1 TSTPKG
7 HTRNPSSSSSSTK
20 SAAPSLIT
28 LFATNLRLLGLDTH
42 PDCPAPL
49 TLHTFVNPTDSRTRI
64 RTAEFALYHLFRLY
78 HPATAADKLRPF
90 YPPLEPLQ
98 SVNLRAALFR
108 CLDNLKKNGVLGR
121 ETVLRKSML
130 DECQGEKFWELCLTF
145 SALVLRKSVLEREQR
160 GTDEFGV
167 PIAERLGTASG
178 LRRSEK
184 DVLTPLAIAHRV
196 SLSRGLDERERK
208 KQAFARLYDVLVE
221 KEAELARRKEK
232 VQQSA
237 TGLADQVA
245 SVDGVEQ
252 GMKKGWHGNRELQ
265 KVLINGDTS
274 AGGDAVLTRPLHK
287 LIATDEKLPK
297 TDRGLL
303 ENLAYSATRQQHRVR
318 KWQSMHES
326 LLTKRQPTSIPATI
340 PEEGTKAGNLRFDKH
355 HDLSIRD
362 TPLPPPSSP
371 NRLPPPP
378 SRNDSVVSR
387 YDDILTSMREELRQR
402 NHRNG
407 NFSSS
412 RSPERHRDPSTT
424 TTTTSSSSF
433 SRRQSQ
439 VARKPSF
446 QIDTAAGALS
456 QQQQQQQQQDPH
468 QRSASET
475 AVPMRPSMAR
485 RASSRSRSY
494 QQPKVEGMRQPI
506 PLKSELFSPLKASG
520 GSGSRRGSAASPSPL
535 AAAGESIVASP
546 VQEKEEREEH
556 GFGGDSRGSGG
567 EVDFQKRQCVR
578 DGKREGRVSSPGN
591 GDAHQKI
598 DSAVGLGIDS
608 SSVLKAKAK
617 VGEMGSESAS
627 QDVEEGETGAEG
639 ISIPDRESR
648 IPSLLSKRGSE
659 EDENRPAAP
668 VSPPRR
674 GTLADRTLVSLSGK
688 RGSHEAPSRP
698 SSSSA
703 TSSPTGP
710 NDLIVVETAAEEPLP
725 HHPTSTTETSSPNPT
740 TPAPLARHTSLSDR
754 ARQTI
759 AMGPPP
765 SAATANKSL
774 VEVELHAEEG
784 ADLSSSSSSPE
795 NDNNHLAQRE
805 TPRAPRTGTTVQG
818 DGRRKTRR
826 DLTPRE
832 NLFSPDADMDSVFKA
847 RPRVAVSP
855 VGVTPFREAGDE
867 REEEGEGMGVGSSP
881 LGGR

>member
-1 TSTPKG
+1 MERPMSRDPRPPTSTPKG
-7 HTRNPSSSSSSTK
+7 HTRNPSSSNTK
-20 SAAPSLIT
+20 SAAHFLIS
-28 LFATNLRLLGLDTH
+28 LFATNLRLLGLDAH

-49 TLHTFVNPTDSRTRI
+49 TLHTFINPIDSRTRI

-232 VQQSA
+232 VQQTAS
-237 TGLADQVA
+237 GLADQVA

-252 GMKKGWHGNRELQ
+252 SVKKGWHGNRELQ

-287 LIATDEKLPK
+287 LTATDKELPQ

-303 ENLAYSATRQQHRVR
+303 ENLSYSATRQQHRVR

-355 HDLSIRD
+355 HHLSIRD
-362 TPLPPPSSP
+362 APLPPPSSP

-402 NHRNG
+402 NRRNG

-424 TTTTSSSSF
+424 SSSSFSF

-546 VQEKEEREEH
+546 VQEKEEREEP
-556 GFGGDSRGSGG
+556 GVGGDDAGSGN
-567 EVDFQKRQCVR
+567 EVDLQQRQGVR
-578 DGKREGRVSSPGN
+578 DGKREGRVSSQGT

-608 SSVLKAKAK
+608 SSVLNAKAK
-617 VGEMGSESAS
+617 VGEMGSESTS
-627 QDVEEGETGAEG
+627 NDDGEEEAGAER
-639 ISIPDRESR
+639 ISIPDRESK
-648 IPSLLSKRGSE
+648 IPPFPSKRDSE
-659 EDENRPAAP
+659 QNEHQQAAP

-688 RGSHEAPSRP
+688 RGSREAPSRP
-698 SSSSA
+698 SSPSA

-710 NDLIVVETAAEEPLP
+710 NDLIVVETAAEEPLLR
-725 HHPTSTTETSSPNPT
+725 HPTSTTETSSPNPT
-740 TPAPLARHTSLSDR
+740 TSAPLARHTSLSDR

-765 SAATANKSL
+765 STTANKSL
-774 VEVELHAEEG
+774 VEVEFHAEEG
-784 ADLSSSSSSPE
+784 ANISPSS
-795 NDNNHLAQRE
+795 DANHLAQHE
-805 TPRAPRTGTTVQG
+805 TPRLPRTGTTVQG
-818 DGRRKTRR
+818 GRKTRR

-855 VGVTPFREAGDE
+855 VGGSPFREAGDE
-867 REEEGEGMGVGSSP
+867 EEGVMGVGSSP

>member
-1 TSTPKG
+1 MERPMSRDHPPTTSTPKS
-7 HTRNPSSSSSSTK
+7 HTRNPSSSTK
-20 SAAPSLIT
+20 SATHSLIS

-49 TLHTFVNPTDSRTRI
+49 TLHTFINPTDSRTRI

-108 CLDNLKKNGVLGR
+108 CLDTLKKNGVLGR

-160 GTDEFGV
+160 GADEFGI

-178 LRRSEK
+178 LRRGEK

-196 SLSRGLDERERK
+196 NLSRGLDERERK

-232 VQQSA
+232 VQQTAS
-237 TGLADQVA
+237 GLADQVA

-252 GMKKGWHGNRELQ
+252 SVKKGWHGNRELQ

-287 LIATDEKLPK
+287 LTATTDKEFPQ

-303 ENLAYSATRQQHRVR
+303 ENLACSATRQQHRVR

-326 LLTKRQPTSIPATI
+326 LLAKRQPTSIPATI

-355 HDLSIRD
+355 HHLSIRD
-362 TPLPPPSSP
+362 YPLPPPSSP

-402 NHRNG
+402 NRRDG
-407 NFSSS
+407 NFSST
-412 RSPERHRDPSTT
+412 RSPERHPDPTT
-424 TTTTSSSSF
+424 TSSSF

-446 QIDTAAGALS
+446 QIDTAAGTLF
-456 QQQQQQQQQDPH
+456 QQQQQQQQDPH

-506 PLKSELFSPLKASG
+506 PLKSELFSPLKAGS

-535 AAAGESIVASP
+535 AMAGESIVASP
-546 VQEKEEREEH
+546 VQESDEQ
-556 GFGGDSRGSGG
+556 GVGGKGGGSGH
-567 EVDFQKRQCVR
+567 EVDLQQRQGFR
-578 DGKREGRVSSPGN
+578 DGKREGRVSSQSN

-608 SSVLKAKAK
+608 GSVLKAKAK
-617 VGEMGSESAS
+617 MGEMGSESPS
-627 QDVEEGETGAEG
+627 HDVEEGAGAEG
-639 ISIPDRESR
+639 ISIPDRGSK
-648 IPSLLSKRGSE
+648 IPPLPSKRDSE
-659 EDENRPAAP
+659 EEETREQHPAI
-668 VSPPRR
+668 SPRR

-688 RGSHEAPSRP
+688 RGSQEAPHRP
-698 SSSSA
+698 SSS
-703 TSSPTGP
+703 TSSSTGP
-710 NDLIVVETAAEEPLP
+710 NEFIVVETAAEEPLP
-725 HHPTSTTETSSPNPT
+725 SPPKTSSPNPT

-759 AMGPPP
+759 AMGPRPIT
-765 SAATANKSL
+765 AAAANNSL
-774 VEVELHAEEG
+774 VEVEFQSEEG
-784 ADLSSSSSSPE
+784 ADLHSPSDE
-795 NDNNHLAQRE
+795 DNHLPQE
-805 TPRAPRTGTTVQG
+805 TSRLPRATAAAATGQG
-818 DGRRKTRR
+818 EGGRRKTRR

-855 VGVTPFREAGDE
+855 VGVGSPFREAGA
-867 REEEGEGMGVGSSP
+867 EEENMGLRSSP

>member
-1 TSTPKG
+1 MERPMSRDHPPPTSTPKG
-7 HTRNPSSSSSSTK
+7 HTRNPSSSTK
-20 SAAPSLIT
+20 SASHSLIS
-28 LFATNLRLLGLDTH
+28 LFATNLRLLALDTH

-49 TLHTFVNPTDSRTRI
+49 TLHTFTNPTDSRTRI

-78 HPATAADKLRPF
+78 HPATASDKLRPF

-160 GTDEFGV
+160 GADEFGI

-184 DVLTPLAIAHRV
+184 DILTPLAIAHRV

-232 VQQSA
+232 VQQTAS
-237 TGLADQVA
+237 GLADQVA

-252 GMKKGWHGNRELQ
+252 GVKKGWHGNRELQ
-265 KVLINGDTS
+265 KVLINADTS

-287 LIATDEKLPK
+287 LTATDKELPR

-326 LLTKRQPTSIPATI
+326 LLAKRQPTSIPATI
-340 PEEGTKAGNLRFDKH
+340 PEEGTKAGVLRFDKH

-371 NRLPPPP
+371 NRLPPSP
-378 SRNDSVVSR
+378 SRQDSVVSR

-402 NHRNG
+402 NRRNG
-407 NFSSS
+407 NVSSS
-412 RSPERHRDPSTT
+412 RSPERHRDPS
-424 TTTTSSSSF
+424 TTSSSSF

-446 QIDTAAGALS
+446 QIDTAAGALY

-506 PLKSELFSPLKASG
+506 PLKSELFSPLKAG
-520 GSGSRRGSAASPSPL
+520 GGGGGSRRGSAASPSPL

-546 VQEKEEREEH
+546 VQEKEEKEEQ
-556 GFGGDSRGSGG
+556 GFGGNGGSSGDN
-567 EVDFQKRQCVR
+567 VDARQRQGVR
-578 DGKREGRVSSPGN
+578 DGKREGRVSSQGN

-617 VGEMGSESAS
+617 MGDMGSESPS
-627 QDVEEGETGAEG
+627 NDDGEEGAGAER
-639 ISIPDRESR
+639 ISIPDRGSK
-648 IPSLLSKRGSE
+648 IPPLPSKRDSE
-659 EDENRPAAP
+659 GNENQQGAP
-668 VSPPRR
+668 VSPRR

-698 SSSSA
+698 SSSS
-703 TSSPTGP
+703 TSSPPGP

-725 HHPTSTTETSSPNPT
+725 HHTSTTETSSPNPT

-754 ARQTI
+754 ARQTM

-765 SAATANKSL
+765 SATANKSL
-774 VEVELHAEEG
+774 VEVEFQSEEEG
-784 ADLSSSSSSPE
+784 PDDDQLVQHEVSR
-795 NDNNHLAQRE
+795 L
-805 TPRAPRTGTTVQG
+805 PRAGTTGQAG
-818 DGRRKTRR
+818 RKTRR

-855 VGVTPFREAGDE
+855 VGVSPFREAGDE
-867 REEEGEGMGVGSSP
+867 EQEGVRGFGSSP

>member
-1 TSTPKG
+1 MERPMSRDHPPPTSTPKG
-7 HTRNPSSSSSSTK
+7 HTRNPSSSSK
-20 SAAPSLIT
+20 SASHSLIS

-49 TLHTFVNPTDSRTRI
+49 TLHTFINPTDSRTRI

-160 GTDEFGV
+160 GAGEFGV

-232 VQQSA
+232 VQQTAS
-237 TGLADQVA
+237 GLADQVA

-252 GMKKGWHGNRELQ
+252 SVKKGWHGNRELQ

-287 LIATDEKLPK
+287 LTAATDKELPQ
-297 TDRGLL
+297 TERGLL
-303 ENLAYSATRQQHRVR
+303 ENLAYSAARQQHRVR

-326 LLTKRQPTSIPATI
+326 LLAKRQPTSIPATI
-340 PEEGTKAGNLRFDKH
+340 PEEGTKAGILRFDKH

-371 NRLPPPP
+371 NRLPPSP
-378 SRNDSVVSR
+378 SRQDSVVSR

-402 NHRNG
+402 NRRNG
-407 NFSSS
+407 NLSTS
-412 RSPERHRDPSTT
+412 RSPERHRDPS
-424 TTTTSSSSF
+424 TTSSSSF

-446 QIDTAAGALS
+446 QIDTAAGALH

-506 PLKSELFSPLKASG
+506 PLKSELFSPLKAGG

-546 VQEKEEREEH
+546 VQEKEEREEQ
-556 GFGGDSRGSGG
+556 GAGGDSGGSGN
-567 EVDFQKRQCVR
+567 EVDLQQRQGVR
-578 DGKREGRVSSPGN
+578 DGKREGRVSSQGN

-617 VGEMGSESAS
+617 MGDMGSESAS
-627 QDVEEGETGAEG
+627 NDDGEEGAGAER
-639 ISIPDRESR
+639 ISIPDRGSK
-648 IPSLLSKRGSE
+648 ISPLLPKRDSE
-659 EDENRPAAP
+659 EEANQQGAP
-668 VSPPRR
+668 VSPRH

-688 RGSHEAPSRP
+688 RGSQKAPSRP
-698 SSSSA
+698 SSSS
-703 TSSPTGP
+703 TSSPPGP

-725 HHPTSTTETSSPNPT
+725 HPTSTTETSSPYPT

-754 ARQTI
+754 ARQTM

-765 SAATANKSL
+765 SAAGAASAANKSL
-774 VEVELHAEEG
+774 VEVEFQAEEG
-784 ADLSSSSSSPE
+784 ADLFPSPS
-795 NDNNHLAQRE
+795 DDTHLAHE
-805 TPRAPRTGTTVQG
+805 TPRLPRTGTTGQG
-818 DGRRKTRR
+818 GRKTRR

-855 VGVTPFREAGDE
+855 VGVSPFREGGDE
-867 REEEGEGMGVGSSP
+867 GEVTGWGSSP

>member
-1 TSTPKG
+1 MERPMSRDHPPPTSTPKG
-7 HTRNPSSSSSSTK
+7 HTRNPSSSTK
-20 SAAPSLIT
+20 SASHSLIS

-49 TLHTFVNPTDSRTRI
+49 TLHTFINPTDSRTRI

-145 SALVLRKSVLEREQR
+145 SALVLRKSVLEREER

-196 SLSRGLDERERK
+196 ILSRGLDEREGK

-232 VQQSA
+232 VQQTAS
-237 TGLADQVA
+237 GLADQVA

-252 GMKKGWHGNRELQ
+252 SVKKGWHGNRELQ

-287 LIATDEKLPK
+287 LTAATDKELPQ

-303 ENLAYSATRQQHRVR
+303 VNLAYSATRQQHRVR

-340 PEEGTKAGNLRFDKH
+340 PEEGTRAGILRFDKH

-378 SRNDSVVSR
+378 SRQDSVVSR

-402 NHRNG
+402 NRRNG

-412 RSPERHRDPSTT
+412 RSPERHRDPS
-424 TTTTSSSSF
+424 TTSSSSF

-456 QQQQQQQQQDPH
+456 QQQQQQQQQQDPH

-506 PLKSELFSPLKASG
+506 PLKSEVFSPLKAGS

-535 AAAGESIVASP
+535 VAAAESIVASP
-546 VQEKEEREEH
+546 VQEKEEREEQ
-556 GFGGDSRGSGG
+556 GFGGNSDGSGN
-567 EVDFQKRQCVR
+567 EVDVRQRQGVR
-578 DGKREGRVSSPGN
+578 DGKREGRVSSQGN

-617 VGEMGSESAS
+617 M
-627 QDVEEGETGAEG
+627 GETGSEPASNDDGEEEAGAER
-639 ISIPDRESR
+639 ISIPDRESK
-648 IPSLLSKRGSE
+648 IPALPSKRDSE
-659 EDENRPAAP
+659 AEESREQHPP
-668 VSPPRR
+668 TSPRR

-698 SSSSA
+698 SSSSS
-703 TSSPTGP
+703 SSPTGP

-725 HHPTSTTETSSPNPT
+725 HPISTTETSSPNPT

-754 ARQTI
+754 ARQTM

-765 SAATANKSL
+765 SATANKSL
-774 VEVELHAEEG
+774 VEVEFQSEEEG
-784 ADLSSSSSSPE
+784 PDDDQLVQHEVSR
-795 NDNNHLAQRE
+795 L
-805 TPRAPRTGTTVQG
+805 PRAGTTGQAG
-818 DGRRKTRR
+818 RKTRR

-855 VGVTPFREAGDE
+855 VGVSPFREGGDE
-867 REEEGEGMGVGSSP
+867 KEEEDGVRGFGSSP

>member
-1 TSTPKG
+1 
-7 HTRNPSSSSSSTK
+7 
-20 SAAPSLIT
+20 
-28 LFATNLRLLGLDTH
+28 
-42 PDCPAPL
+42 
-49 TLHTFVNPTDSRTRI
+49 
-64 RTAEFALYHLFRLY
+64 
-78 HPATAADKLRPF
+78 
-90 YPPLEPLQ
+90 
-98 SVNLRAALFR
+98 
-108 CLDNLKKNGVLGR
+108 
-121 ETVLRKSML
+121 
-130 DECQGEKFWELCLTF
+130 
-145 SALVLRKSVLEREQR
+145 
-160 GTDEFGV
+160 
-167 PIAERLGTASG
+167 
-178 LRRSEK
+178 
-184 DVLTPLAIAHRV
+184 
-196 SLSRGLDERERK
+196 
-208 KQAFARLYDVLVE
+208 
-221 KEAELARRKEK
+221 
-232 VQQSA
+232 
-237 TGLADQVA
+237 
-245 SVDGVEQ
+245 
-252 GMKKGWHGNRELQ
+252 
-265 KVLINGDTS
+265 
-274 AGGDAVLTRPLHK
+274 
-287 LIATDEKLPK
+287 
-297 TDRGLL
+297 
-303 ENLAYSATRQQHRVR
+303 
-318 KWQSMHES
+318 
-326 LLTKRQPTSIPATI
+326 
-340 PEEGTKAGNLRFDKH
+340 
-355 HDLSIRD
+355 
-362 TPLPPPSSP
+362 
-371 NRLPPPP
+371 
-378 SRNDSVVSR
+378 
-387 YDDILTSMREELRQR
+387 MREELRQR
-402 NHRNG
+402 NRRNG

-424 TTTTSSSSF
+424 SSSSFSF

-546 VQEKEEREEH
+546 VQEKEEREEP
-556 GFGGDSRGSGG
+556 GVGGDDAGSGN
-567 EVDFQKRQCVR
+567 EVDLQQRQGVR
-578 DGKREGRVSSPGN
+578 DGKREGRVSSQGN

-617 VGEMGSESAS
+617 MGEMGSESTS
-627 QDVEEGETGAEG
+627 NDDGEEEAGAER
-639 ISIPDRESR
+639 ISIPDRESK
-648 IPSLLSKRGSE
+648 IPPFPSKRDSE
-659 EDENRPAAP
+659 ENEHQQAAP

-725 HHPTSTTETSSPNPT
+725 PPSETSSPNPT

-765 SAATANKSL
+765 GTTARKSL
-774 VEVELHAEEG
+774 VEVEFHAEEG
-784 ADLSSSSSSPE
+784 ANISPSSD
-795 NDNNHLAQRE
+795 DNSLAQHE
-805 TPRAPRTGTTVQG
+805 TPRLPRTTTTPGQAE
-818 DGRRKTRR
+818 GRRKTRR

-855 VGVTPFREAGDE
+855 VGVSPFREAGDE
-867 REEEGEGMGVGSSP
+867 EEGVMGVGSSP

>member
-1 TSTPKG
+1 MERPMSRDHPPSTSTSTPRG
-7 HTRNPSSSSSSTK
+7 HTRNPSTTTIK
-20 SAAPSLIT
+20 SASHSLIS

-42 PDCPAPL
+42 PDCPALL
-49 TLHTFVNPTDSRTRI
+49 TLHTFTNPTDSRTRI
-64 RTAEFALYHLFRLY
+64 RTSEFALYHLFRLY

-130 DECQGEKFWELCLTF
+130 DECQGEKFWELCLAF
-145 SALVLRKSVLEREQR
+145 SALVLRKSVLEREQKE
-160 GTDEFGV
+160 TDDFGI
-167 PIAERLGTASG
+167 PIAERLGTAPG

-232 VQQSA
+232 VQQTAS
-237 TGLADQVA
+237 GLADQVA
-245 SVDGVEQ
+245 SVEGVEQ
-252 GMKKGWHGNRELQ
+252 SVKKGWHGNRELQ

-274 AGGDAVLTRPLHK
+274 TGGDAVLTRPLHK
-287 LIATDEKLPK
+287 LTATDKETHA

-303 ENLAYSATRQQHRVR
+303 ENLSYSATRQQHRVR

-326 LLTKRQPTSIPATI
+326 LLAKRQPTSIPATI
-340 PEEGTKAGNLRFDKH
+340 PEEGTKVGNLRFDKH
-355 HDLSIRD
+355 HHLSIRD
-362 TPLPPPSSP
+362 GPLPPPSSP

-378 SRNDSVVSR
+378 SRQDSVVSR

-402 NHRNG
+402 SRHNG
-407 NFSSS
+407 GTLPSS
-412 RSPERHRDPSTT
+412 RSPERQPAASTT
-424 TTTTSSSSF
+424 STSSF
-433 SRRQSQ
+433 SRRRSL
-439 VARKPSF
+439 VARKPSIQF
-446 QIDTAAGALS
+446 DTAAGTLS
-456 QQQQQQQQQDPH
+456 QQQQDPH

-494 QQPKVEGMRQPI
+494 QQPKVEGMRYPI
-506 PLKSELFSPLKASG
+506 PLKSELFSPLKTGSG
-520 GSGSRRGSAASPSPL
+520 GGSSRRGSAASPSPL
-535 AAAGESIVASP
+535 AAAGESMVASP
-546 VQEKEEREEH
+546 VQEKEERDEQ
-556 GFGGDSRGSGG
+556 GVGGDGSGSRNEVDVQQQQQVSRDGERNGRGSG
-567 EVDFQKRQCVR
+567 Q
-578 DGKREGRVSSPGN
+578 ST

-608 SSVLKAKAK
+608 GPVLKPKAK
-617 VGEMGSESAS
+617 MGETGSESPS
-627 QDVEEGETGAEG
+627 NDVEEGADAER
-639 ISIPDRESR
+639 ISIPDWESKV
-648 IPSLLSKRGSE
+648 PPLHSKRDSE
-659 EDENRPAAP
+659 EAKARQRPP
-668 VSPPRR
+668 ISPHRA
-674 GTLADRTLVSLSGK
+674 TLADRTLVSLSGK
-688 RGSHEAPSRP
+688 RGSQDVPSRP
-698 SSSSA
+698 SSSS
-703 TSSPTGP
+703 TSPPPGP
-710 NDLIVVETAAEEPLP
+710 NNLIVVKTATEEPLAP
-725 HHPTSTTETSSPNPT
+725 PTETSSPDPT

-754 ARQTI
+754 ARQTM

-765 SAATANKSL
+765 SAAVAGNTSL
-774 VEVELHAEEG
+774 VEVEFQPDETDL
-784 ADLSSSSSSPE
+784 ADTHLAHEISRLPRTTTAASGQATDGGSSS
-795 NDNNHLAQRE
+795 
-805 TPRAPRTGTTVQG
+805 
-818 DGRRKTRR
+818 RRKTRR

-855 VGVTPFREAGDE
+855 VGVNPFHEAGDE
-867 REEEGEGMGVGSSP
+867 EEEGMGLGSSP